1 MHTNTF
7 SSFMCTNTFSLIY
20 LMNQNPNSFLF
31 FFFLSSE
38 QTFSSATS
46 DLKHE
51 SERISFFFFSWSEG
65 IFILGVWLF
74 HSEIFFANCCINK
87 FERWMRMHIFHIWHQ
102 CVLILG
108 AQDKN
113 LTQTLHLCLYEK
125 KFHGVVRLAI
135 RKYIENFYL

>member
-7 SSFMCTNTFSLIY
+7 SSFTRTNTFPLIY
-20 LMNQNPNSFLF
+20 LMNLNPNSFF
-31 FFFLSSE
+31 FFFFQL
-38 QTFSSATS
+38 T
-46 DLKHE
+46 DLFICNIRPRARKWKNF
-51 SERISFFFFSWSEG
+51 FFFFSWSEG

-113 LTQTLHLCLYEK
+113 LTQTLHLCIYEK
-125 KFHGVVRLAI
+125 KLHGVVRLAI

>member
-7 SSFMCTNTFSLIY
+7 SSFTCTNTFPLIY
-20 LMNQNPNSFLF
+20 LMNLNPNSF
-31 FFFLSSE
+31 FFFLSVNRPFHLQH
-38 QTFSSATS
+38 QTSSTKVKEF
-46 DLKHE
+46 L
-51 SERISFFFFSWSEG
+51 FFFSWSEG

-113 LTQTLHLCLYEK
+113 LTQTLHLCIYEK
-125 KFHGVVRLAI
+125 KLHGVVRLAI